1 VTEFQLS
8 LLAKGKISGLAML
21 NYGITTEDLRKRG
34 WVQGPINEDAWYV
47 SGRDALPTM
56 ESTARDLVSEM
67 QWQQAMARVAE
78 LEAEIE
84 SLKTA
89 AAITD
94 VLYADRP
101 GTLFSARKK
110 IETELRLER
119 EAHAHT
125 AALASRLIAENNAL
139 KQLANASF
147 KFGPVNVGSIS
158 TSGATTTFG
167 DPAPADMP
175 ARARRPDGTLAPQ
188 PKPFPVMK
196 QANDRRLIGG

>member
-1 VTEFQLS
+1 MTEFQLS

-125 AALASRLIAENNAL
+125 AELASRLIAENNAL
-139 KQLANASF
+139 KQA
-147 KFGPVNVGSIS
+147 P
-158 TSGATTTFG
+158 T
-167 DPAPADMP
+167 PADLP
-175 ARARRPDGTLAPQ
+175 VPPRRPDGTLAPQ
-188 PKPFPVMK
+188 PKPFPVLK
-196 QANDRRLIGG
+196 QASDRRLIGG